1 MWQWFN
7 RNHKAITI
15 LIGVLVVVGLV
26 VLWQKNADSD
36 SIVGYSSNTVK
47 ARVEAVIEEGT
58 VTMGEKEQTYQVLSV
73 ELLDGDQKGQT
84 FELQY
89 GKYQLLSDNYL
100 LKVGD
105 KVLVNLESM
114 QDGTYS
120 VYFIDHIR
128 TNSLLVLLLVF
139 IVTGI
144 AMSGWK
150 GISSMISMALSI
162 LVILGYIIPQ
172 IIAGKDPITVSLIGS
187 FVFLAVTQFL
197 IFGWTLKAFIA
208 MGGITFA
215 VIITDILSL
224 LFVNW
229 AHLNGAGDESTMYL
243 VQLGNGLDIKSLLVA
258 GIFIGTLGV
267 LDDLVIGQTSAV
279 IELYRGNPETN
290 FKQRYKSAME
300 IGKDHVSATV
310 NTIILAYLGAT
321 LSMIVLYYMQN
332 VNIGTLININY
343 IAEEIVR
350 SLVGTIGLFLAVPVT
365 TLLACWVVEDEGRL
379 GKLVSIFGPLI
390 NVNDHGTTH
399 HH

>member
-15 LIGVLVVVGLV
+15 LIGLLVVIGLFF
-26 VLWQKNADSD
+26 LWQQNDNSENV
-36 SIVGYSSNTVK
+36 VGYSSTTVK
-47 ARVEAVIEEGT
+47 ARVNAIVEEGT
-58 VTMGEKEQTYQVLSV
+58 VTMGEKEQTYQVLSI

-84 FELQY
+84 YELQY

-128 TNSLLVLLLVF
+128 TNSLLALLLVF
-139 IVTGI
+139 IITGI

-150 GISSMISMALSI
+150 GISSMISMALSL

-172 IIAGKDPITVSLIGS
+172 IIAGKDPVTVSLIGS
-187 FVFLAVTQFL
+187 FIFLAVTQFL

-208 MGGITFA
+208 LGGITFA
-215 VIITDILSL
+215 VIITDLLSL
-224 LFVNW
+224 FFVNW

-279 IELYRGNPETN
+279 IELYRGNPEMN

-343 IAEEIVR
+343 VAEEIVR
-350 SLVGTIGLFLAVPVT
+350 SLVGTIGLFLSVPVT
-365 TLLACWVVEDEGRL
+365 TLLACWVVEDEIRL
-379 GKLVSIFGPLI
+379 GKLVHIFGPLI
-390 NVNDHGTTH
+390 NVNERSTAH